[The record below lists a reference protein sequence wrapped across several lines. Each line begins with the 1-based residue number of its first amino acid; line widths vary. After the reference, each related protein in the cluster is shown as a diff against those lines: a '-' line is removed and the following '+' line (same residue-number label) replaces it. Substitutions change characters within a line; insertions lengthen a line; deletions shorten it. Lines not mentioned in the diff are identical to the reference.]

1 MNNYGL
7 ALDDTVLPGTV
18 NYARINVPT
27 PPNGSYD
34 HDRVGNK
41 INILPIKMFAGFQY
55 VAVNNSNQSFYDP
68 SLPSNGIQV
77 RIIAVQTKVA
87 SDTAPELDDVL
98 ERVNFNSTIDSM
110 MMLREP
116 FKAGITTRMHILM
129 DKRVTLTDTKNI
141 ASRRYTIVPKSRS
154 MRWEDGVIYPK
165 GMIYVYVLQGGATT
179 WFYPGQPEKVDA
191 NKAEVTFRMET
202 PYTDA

>member
-1 MNNYGL
+1 
-7 ALDDTVLPGTV
+7 
-18 NYARINVPT
+18 
-27 PPNGSYD
+27 
-34 HDRVGNK
+34 
-41 INILPIKMFAGFQY
+41 
-55 VAVNNSNQSFYDP
+55 
-68 SLPSNGIQV
+68 
-77 RIIAVQTKVA
+77 
-87 SDTAPELDDVL
+87 
-98 ERVNFNSTIDSM
+98 
-110 MMLREP
+110 
-116 FKAGITTRMHILM
+116 MHILM